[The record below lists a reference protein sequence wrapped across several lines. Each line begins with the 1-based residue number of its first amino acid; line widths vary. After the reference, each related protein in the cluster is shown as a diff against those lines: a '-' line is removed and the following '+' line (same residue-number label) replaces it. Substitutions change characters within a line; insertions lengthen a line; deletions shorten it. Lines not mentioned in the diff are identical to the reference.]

1 MTHVPINLPFR
12 GFTEQ
17 NSFSAVPEGMTPS
30 CVNVMPRDPWAGR
43 VRIGTR
49 NGTRRYNIGGVQ
61 FIGTYRIYDINGI
74 LTERLIVVQNGI
86 VKHGDPQADVSG
98 TLPSLTTFAGQSVAL
113 LSSTAPRIDGV
124 QFNQYFFFVD
134 GNDYAF
140 IDLTASTP
148 TVAQWGGTS
157 GSGHGPYRTNTSG
170 GTGNGA
176 NLICR
181 WGARL
186 VLSGYR
192 KAPNLWFACEPDF
205 PYPHTGTGGG
215 PPPDGWDFQQAI
227 GAVGGSLSKEYG
239 TLGDPII
246 AIFPFGGTGLMFGCS
261 NSMHYLT
268 GDPVFQT
275 GDVQVVAM
283 SRSIGIVGPDA
294 WCQSQEKGAWMLG
307 RDGLYYL
314 APNTFNID
322 RSARISAGRLDSFF
336 LRLDFGTP
344 ATGSSGPYS
353 GGTGGGGTTGVTPK
367 KLNPSVGEISEPPI
381 EEDLFGETGV
391 GSSGPLS
398 LVGSTNS
405 GDIIPSLCYDSDR
418 EGVWIFLTVNGIEE
432 NSIHLFYD
440 MKTDSFWPQRFHDEV
455 AYGPNR
461 AVFVQGDRTESNR
474 LFLGG
479 AASISVIGDEFAIG
493 IDGYSPS
500 MSDAAQRARMI
511 RSSITFGPIIAPL
524 PYRAMLSEVRID
536 MAEDKYELPSGFNDL
551 SVDPVLSVSTGD
563 TAQTG
568 LGLQTDELFVTPL
581 NLLVVDGESSLVPF
595 TSNVYDGGD
604 ATLAP
609 VNRIDGRFATRPFG
623 RYTQD
628 NPFAEGTTR
637 TYTGPSP
644 WIIFFDSVNAR
655 WTIDRVG
662 PVETEYVQV
671 SPDVA
676 TPDGVME
683 SDIQV
688 PVSPQLKGNAVVSGA
703 SFPDAEVT
711 EIGSVRSGRNVAKK
725 CRIRAEAMYL
735 TLSSDGKPFAIERA
749 SAVVSQ
755 VGKSRGGVE

>member
-17 NSFSAVPEGMTPS
+17 NSFSAVPDGMTPS

-43 VRIGTR
+43 TRIGTR
-49 NGTRRYNIGGVQ
+49 NGTRRYNIGSVQ
-61 FIGTYRIYDINGI
+61 FIGTYRIYDTNGV

-148 TVAQWGGTS
+148 TVARWGGTS

-192 KAPNLWFACEPDF
+192 KAPNLWFACEPDD
-205 PYPHTGTGGG
+205 PYPHIGTAGST
-215 PPPDGWDFQQAI
+215 DGWDFQKAI
-227 GAVGGSLSKEYG
+227 GAVGGTLSEEYG

-344 ATGSSGPYS
+344 AVGSVGPYS
-353 GGTGGGGTTGVTPK
+353 GGTGGGGTTGTPPK
-367 KLNPSVGEISEPPI
+367 VLNPSTGEITEPI
-381 EEDLFGETGV
+381 LEEDLYGSTEVLSGG
-391 GSSGPLS
+391 GSSLLG
-398 LVGSTNS
+398 GAGS
-405 GDIIPSLCYDSDR
+405 GDIVPSMCYDPDR
-418 EGVWIFLTVNGIEE
+418 EGVWMFLTVSGVEE

-455 AYGPNR
+455 AYGPAR
-461 AVFVQGDRTESNR
+461 AVFVQGDRTKESR
-474 LFLGG
+474 MFLGG
-479 AASISVIGDEFAIG
+479 ADSISFIGNEFAIG
-493 IDGYSPS
+493 IDGYSAS
-500 MSDAAQRARMI
+500 MSDEEQRARLV
-511 RSSITFGPIIAPL
+511 RSSLTFGPIIAPL
-524 PYRAMLSEVRID
+524 PYRVLMSEVRMD
-536 MAEDKYELPSGFNDL
+536 MAEDKYELPSGFNNL
-551 SVDPVLSVSTGD
+551 SVEPTLSVSTGD
-563 TAQTG
+563 TAQMG
-568 LGLQTDELFVTPL
+568 LGLQTDELFVTSL
-581 NLLVVDGESSLVPF
+581 NLLVVDGGVAQTPLSP
-595 TSNVYDGGD
+595 TVYDGGT
-604 ATLAP
+604 AAVP
-609 VNRIDGRFATRPFG
+609 SPHRIDGRFAQRPFG

-628 NPFAEGTTR
+628 NPFAEGINR

-644 WIIFFDSVNAR
+644 WIIVWDNVNDV

-662 PVETEYVQV
+662 PIQTEYDQV
-671 SPDVA
+671 SSDPS
-676 TPDGVME
+676 TPDGLME
-683 SDIQV
+683 SSIQI
-688 PVSPQLKGNAVVSGA
+688 PVTPALAGNAVVSGA
-703 SFPDAEVT
+703 SFPEAEVT

-735 TLSSDGKPFAIERA
+735 TIASDGRPFAIERA